1 MLKLFD
7 LAGRDAQLRFSPFCW
22 RAKMALLHKHLAFET
37 IPWRFTE
44 KETISQTGQGRVPV
58 LVDGSQWVHDSW
70 QIAIYLDRTYPDRP
84 ALMQTDAERAAARF
98 MNFWCD
104 LTLHPALRPL
114 VFLDVYRMAAEKD
127 QSYFRASRETTLG
140 MTLEE
145 ICGDRDGA
153 LRAFSKTF
161 APIESTLSENK
172 YFGGAQPNYTDYILF
187 GSLQWANVISG
198 TTFLSPGSAA
208 AGWFERILDLYDGYA
223 RKAPTVRDL
232 AAA

>member
-1 MLKLFD
+1 
-7 LAGRDAQLRFSPFCW
+7 
-22 RAKMALLHKHLAFET
+22 MALLHKHLAFET

-44 KETISQTGQGRVPV
+44 KEMISQTGQGRVPV

-127 QSYFRASRETTLG
+127 QPYFRASRETALG

-145 ICGDRDGA
+145 VCGDRDGA

-172 YFGGAQPNYTDYILF
+172 YLAGAQPNYTDYILF

-198 TTFLSPGSAA
+198 TTFLSPDSAA